1 MTTLANTPLLQA
13 YRGETPSRRPIWFM
27 RQAGRYLPEYQ
38 AVRGKHSMLDVI
50 RTPALAAEVTLQPL
64 RRFDFDA
71 SIIFSDILSPL
82 IGMGIELDFVAG
94 EGPKIFNPITKGDD
108 VARLRVP
115 NVEENVGYTFEA
127 MQRVTAELTPRG
139 IPLIGFSG
147 APYTLSSYLLDEDS
161 PQTGQTTKKFIW
173 QNRVA
178 WNDLQAK
185 LTEMVAEYLVAQ
197 VKLGGASAVQLFD
210 SWVGALSPRNF
221 NEFVAPSLKK
231 ILAHVR
237 AHTTVPVVYFGTGLA
252 GLYSEITKLGFDVL
266 GVDWRL
272 SLREAKTLLGKET
285 PLQGNLD
292 PLVLFGSKDD
302 IEKAVTTVLED
313 ARSIRSHV
321 FNLGHGILPATPI
334 ESVNEVIRLVRAWR

>member
-1 MTTLANTPLLQA
+1 
-13 YRGETPSRRPIWFM
+13 
-27 RQAGRYLPEYQ
+27 
-38 AVRGKHSMLDVI
+38 MLEVI

-94 EGPKIFNPITKGDD
+94 EGPKIFNPIKRPED
-108 VARLRVP
+108 VTRLRIP

-127 MQRVTAELTPRG
+127 MNRVTAELTPRG

-147 APYTLSSYLLDEDS
+147 APYTLSSYLLDEES
-161 PQTGQTTKKFIW
+161 PHTGQTTKKFIW
-173 QNRVA
+173 RHRDA

-185 LTEMVAEYLVAQ
+185 LTQMVSEYLVAQ
-197 VKLGGASAVQLFD
+197 VKFGGASAVQLFD
-210 SWVGALSPRNF
+210 SWVGALSPRDF
-221 NEFVAPSLKK
+221 NEFVAPNLKQ
-231 ILAHVR
+231 IVSSIR
-237 AHTTVPVVYFGTGLA
+237 AETDVPVVYFGTGLA
-252 GLYSEITKLGFDVL
+252 GLYSEIAKIGFDVV

-272 SLREAKTLLGKET
+272 SLREARTLLGKEF

-292 PLVLFGSKDD
+292 PLVLFGSKED
-302 IEKAVTTVLED
+302 IERAVTGVLED
-313 ARSIRSHV
+313 ARTVRSHV

-334 ESVNEVIRLVRAWR
+334 ESVHEVIRLVRAWR

>member
-1 MTTLANTPLLQA
+1 MSSLLNTPLLQA
-13 YRGETPSRRPIWFM
+13 YRGEAPSRRPIWFM

-94 EGPKIFNPITKGDD
+94 EGPKIFNPITTSDD

-115 NVEENVGYTFEA
+115 DVEENVGYTFEA

-147 APYTLSSYLLDEDS
+147 APYTLSSYLLDEGS
-161 PQTGQTTKKFIW
+161 PHTGQRTKKFIW
-173 QNRVA
+173 QNRGA

-185 LTEMVAEYLVAQ
+185 LTQLVAEYLVAQ
-197 VKLGGASAVQLFD
+197 VNLGGASALQLFD
-210 SWVGALSPRNF
+210 SWVGALSPSDF
-221 NEFVAPSLKK
+221 GEFVAPSLNK
-231 ILAHVR
+231 ILEYVR
-237 AHTTVPVVYFGTGLA
+237 ARTGVPVVYFGTGLA
-252 GLYSEITKLGFDVL
+252 GLYSEIAKLGFDVI

-272 SLREAKTLLGKET
+272 SLREAKLLLGKDT

-292 PLVLFGSKDD
+292 PLVLFGSRHD
-302 IEKAVTTVLED
+302 IERAVTTVLDD
-313 ARSIRSHV
+313 ARSIHSHI
-321 FNLGHGILPATPI
+321 FNLGHGILPGTPI